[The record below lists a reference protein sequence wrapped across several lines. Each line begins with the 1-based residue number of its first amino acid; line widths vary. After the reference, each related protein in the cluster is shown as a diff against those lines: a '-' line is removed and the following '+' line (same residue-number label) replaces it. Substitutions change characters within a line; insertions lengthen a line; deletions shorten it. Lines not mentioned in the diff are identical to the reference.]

1 MCPSPSWS
9 RSVKNPPKICLN
21 DGSLSRNLRPRWL
34 ARRVEDRSRTSLV
47 KTEIVESTPAPAP
60 AYFDSALIA
69 KFYLNEA
76 GRESIRALAKRAGS
90 VVSSGIAAA
99 EVSAAFH
106 RKLREGAIDR
116 NTFKALQGQF
126 QHDLAGGLWSLVS
139 PTEALLE
146 EVRTLFSRLDE
157 SVFLRSLDAL
167 HLVTAAAERFD
178 IIYSNDRHLLA
189 ACGAVGLQGVN
200 SLLDPRQ
207 ESRKK
212 TLAPKKPRL

>member
-1 MCPSPSWS
+1 
-9 RSVKNPPKICLN
+9 
-21 DGSLSRNLRPRWL
+21 
-34 ARRVEDRSRTSLV
+34 LV
-47 KTEIVESTPAPAP
+47 KIEAVESTPAPAP

-76 GRESIRALAKRAGS
+76 GRESIRALAKRAGL
-90 VVSSGIAAA
+90 VVSSGIAVA

-106 RKLREGAIDR
+106 RKLREKAIDR
-116 NTFKALQGQF
+116 YTFKALQGQF

-146 EVRTLFSRLDE
+146 EVRTFFSRLDE

-167 HLVTAAAERFD
+167 HLVTAKAERFN

-189 ACGAVGLQGVN
+189 ACGAAGLEGVN
-200 SLLDPRQ
+200 PLADPRQ
-207 ESRKK
+207 ELTSQAKVQTRKK
-212 TLAPKKPRL
+212 TPAPKKPRL